1 MDFERKT
8 AMFTR
13 LSPVGFDRRCYVVAG
28 GVADRLW
35 LFLDGIGMRR
45 EIRGSGSRDKE
56 AELFRRVCL
65 TSQLKESRSA
75 HSLTA
80 ASTPPRATT
89 TARIMHAIDN
99 FRTTSINSL
108 GDLRSR

>member
-1 MDFERKT
+1 
-8 AMFTR
+8 
-13 LSPVGFDRRCYVVAG
+13 
-28 GVADRLW
+28 
-35 LFLDGIGMRR
+35 MRR
-45 EIRGSGSRDKE
+45 EIRGFGSRDKE
-56 AELFRRVCL
+56 ATLFRRVCL

-89 TARIMHAIDN
+89 ARIMHAIDN

-108 GDLRSR
+108 GDLRFR

>member
-8 AMFTR
+8 AVFTR
-13 LSPVGFDRRCYVVAG
+13 LSPVRFDRRCYVVAG
-28 GVADRLW
+28 GVAGRLW
-35 LFLDGIGMRR
+35 LFLDRNGMRR

-89 TARIMHAIDN
+89 ARIMHAIDN